1 MVKVTSDV
9 STNIF
14 DSSHSK
20 YSLLTLTL
28 SGPPTTNF
36 CIGEVL
42 TCDSQ
47 FLRVQDYTSGGTTV
61 VVYRVTSQ
69 QMLHHHQ
76 IVDQPLLVFN
86 CRFCFC
92 TSSVTT
98 HGSTTGSFVQKS
110 VSVTSIRWSVSTGH
124 SYKNYSIKVEPQS
137 RYLLSNRRWSLGFNK
152 SLYTSRNEPR

>member
-1 MVKVTSDV
+1 MAYTVATQTLVDTNSKAVVHVDGEGDGPDV
-9 STNIF
+9 SAVNIF

-28 SGPPTTNF
+28 SGAPTTNF

-61 VVYRVTSQ
+61 VVYRVTSATDVTP
-69 QMLHHHQ
+69 LAFAAGNSGPTTSEA
-76 IVDQPLLVFN
+76 IVGSVSG
-86 CRFCFC
+86 

-124 SYKNYSIKVEPQS
+124 SAK
-137 RYLLSNRRWSLGFNK
+137 LLSLIHI
-152 SLYTSRNEPR
+152 